1 MSKGQRKKSPSD
13 IQSPTQAWSRGA
25 SRLIEQGKLMWLL
38 GEGLNAV
45 LEAQS
50 QGVTPPDEAGLVG
63 TAFNW
68 IQSAWTGLGVPAGN
82 PFVGVLS
89 RKVVAVPTPG
99 KAPNQRGPSPNER
112 PSNLMLALG
121 DLAAVSCP
129 VLWIGSR
136 EVAGR
141 WASMALAAG
150 TDGLRRVLAIKEGSV
165 REQDVA
171 EGLLADLVR
180 RGLHVGTGLLI
191 VSEGSRTLDQALAQA
206 GSGSIQVAHCLS
218 RLHSD
223 VIGHFPE
230 ATQAQ
235 RGKELSAAWSLPP
248 TEASAL
254 LQDLVTRW
262 SAEAPGAAERLGRS
276 LDASLTV
283 ARLGVGSPLK
293 ERLESAGT
301 LRMAFKKAARWAST
315 GSGRPTLSIDSAWL
329 ERTRRLAGWRGLDLL
344 AHTLHS
350 LPQEPR
356 NNAAPT
362 V

>member
-1 MSKGQRKKSPSD
+1 MSNGQRKRSSG
-13 IQSPTQAWSRGA
+13 IQPATQIWRRGA

-38 GEGLNAV
+38 GEGMNAV

-50 QGVTPPDEAGLVG
+50 QGVAPPDEAGLVG
-63 TAFNW
+63 TVFNW
-68 IQSAWTGLGVPAGN
+68 IQSAWTGVGVPGGN
-82 PFVGVLS
+82 PFVGGLP
-89 RKVVAVPTPG
+89 RKVVAVPTPKNG
-99 KAPNQRGPSPNER
+99 LSSTGR

-129 VLWIGSR
+129 VLWMGSR

-141 WASMALAAG
+141 WASMVLAAG
-150 TDGLRRVLAIKEGSV
+150 ADGLRRVLALREGSV
-165 REQDVA
+165 RERDVA
-171 EGLLADLVR
+171 EGLLADLVG
-180 RGLHVGTGLLI
+180 RGLQVATGAGLLI
-191 VSEGSRTLDQALAQA
+191 VTEGSRTLDQALAQA
-206 GSGSIQVAHCLS
+206 WNGEVQVAHCLT

-230 ATQAQ
+230 TVQGK
-235 RGKELSAAWSLPP
+235 RGNELSATWSLPP
-248 TEASAL
+248 DEATAL
-254 LQDLVTRW
+254 LQELVARW
-262 SAEAPGAAERLGRS
+262 SSEAPGAAERLERS

-301 LRMAFKKAARWAST
+301 LRMAFKKAARWTST
-315 GSGRPTLSIDSAWL
+315 GSARPTLSIDSAWL
-329 ERTRRLAGWRGLDLL
+329 ERTRRLAGWRGLNLL
-344 AHTLHS
+344 AHTLRG
-350 LPQEPR
+350 LPKEPR